1 MTGRDAIAQFF
12 SKVVTSTKM
21 GKQQEEIFLLLSAV
35 AESADKLPVVG
46 FVPPWVK
53 EVLFK
58 MHFDWRL

>member
-35 AESADKLPVVG
+35 TESADELPVG